1 VALTGSLLAVPDPS
15 GPPSPR
21 PRRPVAHSLAELA
34 ARLGAPPPEQPA
46 GQQPMIVVTGIT
58 HDSRAVQPGD
68 VYAAL
73 TGARTHGARFAA
85 VARDGGAVACVTD
98 AAGAEAARAAGLV
111 TYVVDDPRRV
121 LGPLAAWIYGEP
133 ARALTTIG
141 VTGTNGKTTTAY
153 LLESGLQA
161 AGHATGMIGTIET
174 RIGDETVP
182 SVRTTPESTDL
193 QALFAVMR
201 ERGVDAVAM
210 EVSSHALALGRV
222 DGTTFDV
229 AVFTNLS
236 QDHLDFHHDLESYFA
251 AKATLFTPQRARI
264 AVVDVDD
271 TYGARLAIL
280 AAEAGVPV
288 VTVSPAGNAVA
299 DWRVE
304 DLVCVATGSTFT
316 LRGPELVS
324 VPAGTLLPGLFNVD
338 NAALAVVALVAAG
351 VDPAAAAAG
360 VHACPGVP
368 GRMERIEAGGRFLA
382 LVDYAHSPDSLERLL
397 ATGRGLTEGAAG
409 RLIVVVGAGGDR
421 DSSKRSVMGEI
432 AARGADVVVLTSDN
446 PRSEDP
452 LAILAAMRAGAD
464 QVLGAAVEVQPDRRA
479 AIETAVR
486 TARPG
491 DVVVVAGKGHEQGQ
505 EIAGVVHAFDD
516 RVVLREAIMSS
527 AT

>member
-15 GPPSPR
+15 GPPSLR
-21 PRRPVAHSLAELA
+21 PRSPLAHSLAELA

-46 GQQPMIVVTGIT
+46 GHPSNIVVTGVT
-58 HDSRAVQPGD
+58 HDSRAVQAGD
-68 VYAAL
+68 LYAAL
-73 TGARTHGARFAA
+73 AGARTHGARFAT
-85 VARDGGAVACVTD
+85 VARSGGAVACVTD
-98 AAGAEAARAAGLV
+98 AEGAEAARAGGLV

-153 LLESGLQA
+153 LLESGLRA
-161 AGHATGMIGTIET
+161 VGRATGLIGTIET

-201 ERGVDAVAM
+201 ERGVEAVAM

-236 QDHLDFHHDLESYFA
+236 QDHLDFHPDLESYFQ
-251 AKATLFTPQRARI
+251 AKASLFTPERARV

-271 TYGARLAIL
+271 AYGARLAHL

-288 VTVSPAGNAVA
+288 VTVSPAGDESA

-304 DLVCVATGSTFT
+304 DLVCIATGSTFT
-316 LRGPELVS
+316 LRGPALVS
-324 VPAGTLLPGLFNVD
+324 VAAGTQLPGAFNVD

-351 VDPAAAAAG
+351 LDPAAAASG
-360 VHACPGVP
+360 VQACPGVP
-368 GRMERIEAGGRFLA
+368 GRMERIQTGGRFLA

-397 ATGRGLTEGAAG
+397 ATARGLVEGAG

-421 DSSKRSVMGEI
+421 DPYKRSVMGSI

-452 LAILAAMRAGAD
+452 LAILAAMREGAD
-464 QVLGAAVEVQPDRRA
+464 GVPGAAVQVQPDRRA
-479 AIETAVR
+479 AIETAVS

-516 RVVLREAIMSS
+516 RVVLREAIMMS

>member
-1 VALTGSLLAVPDPS
+1 MLA
-15 GPPSPR
+15 
-21 PRRPVAHSLAELA
+21 
-34 ARLGAPPPEQPA
+34 
-46 GQQPMIVVTGIT
+46 
-58 HDSRAVQPGD
+58 GD

-73 TGARTHGARFAA
+73 AGARTHGARFATT
-85 VARDGGAVACVTD
+85 ARDGGAVACVTD
-98 AAGAEAARAAGLV
+98 AAGADAARAAGLA

-153 LLESGLQA
+153 LLEAGLR
-161 AGHATGMIGTIET
+161 GVGRATGLIGTIET

-201 ERGVDAVAM
+201 ERGVEAVAM

-236 QDHLDFHHDLESYFA
+236 QDHLDFHPDLEAYFQ
-251 AKATLFTPQRARI
+251 AKATLFTPERARI

-271 TYGARLAIL
+271 AYGARLAHL
-280 AAEAGVPV
+280 AADAGLPV
-288 VTVSPAGNAVA
+288 VTVSASGSPSGSPSGNDSA

-304 DLVCVATGSTFT
+304 DLVCTASGSTFT
-316 LRGPELVS
+316 LRGPDGVS
-324 VPAGTLLPGLFNVD
+324 VPAGTRLPGAFNVD

-351 VDPAAAAAG
+351 VDATGAAAG

-368 GRMERIEAGGRFLA
+368 GRMEPIDTGGRFLA

-397 ATGRGLTEGAAG
+397 VTARGLLEAGG

-421 DSSKRSVMGEI
+421 DPYKRSVMGAI

-452 LAILAAMRAGAD
+452 LAILAAMREGAD
-464 QVLGAAVEVQPDRRA
+464 GVRGAAVEVQPDRRA
-479 AIETAVR
+479 AIESAVR
-486 TARPG
+486 AARPG

-505 EIAGVVHAFDD
+505 EIAGVVHPFDD
-516 RVVLREAIMSS
+516 RVVLREAITSG